1 MKRRV
6 VITGTGAVTPLGVG
20 ARSLYERWAA
30 GECGIVDG
38 AGACSEFEP
47 KDVLSVKEVR
57 RLDRFS
63 QLALVAA
70 AEAVAQA
77 GWDGELPY
85 DPMRVGCVIATGI
98 GGIETVET
106 QHDVMRDK
114 GAKMVSPLGIPQ
126 YMPNAAAAAVSIK
139 HGLQGQ
145 MYGIVSACS
154 SGGHAIGSGLRMIQY
169 GDADAVLAGGA
180 EASLTTFG
188 FACFNSMQAL
198 SPTGISRPFDA
209 RRDGFVMGEGA
220 GVLVLE
226 EAEAAA
232 ARGATILGEIVGY
245 GSTSDAHHL
254 TAPDPSGVPAA
265 RAIELALKDAGVEP
279 GGLDY
284 VNAHGTST
292 QLNDA
297 AETAALK
304 RGARRG
310 AGQAGADL
318 LDEVRDRPS
327 ARRCRRG
334 RGRCDDRDAPR
345 PADTADARLRG
356 PRSRARSRLR
366 ARSSPRAGD
375 RQRAAARRGVELVRV
390 RWPQRGARVQ
400 GAVRVSATLER
411 VLDGRSSP
419 LERLEALCD
428 PGSIQVL
435 RSRVVSTRLGAR
447 ATAGDGVI
455 GATGT
460 VDGRPIAC
468 YAQDGSF
475 LGGSLGERHA
485 GTIVRVLETA
495 GRARIPVVGFV
506 ESGGARM
513 QEGTA
518 ALGGYGQIFRETVRL
533 TGVVPQISI
542 VSGAS
547 AGGGAYSP
555 ALTDLIV
562 MTEDAA
568 MFLTGPGVVREAL
581 GEEIDAAGLGGP
593 KVHERNGVCHLVEHD
608 QASAAE
614 KVRAILGYLPSS
626 AGDPLPRL
634 LARDPLIDDPGAV
647 VPTEQRRAY
656 DVRDALAG
664 IVDANSML
672 ELCPRWA
679 RNVVTTFA
687 RIDGRP
693 VGIVANQPRYLGG
706 VLDAEGSEKAA
717 RFVNFCDS
725 FGLPLLAI
733 VDTPGFMPGS
743 RQEQAGVIRHGASLV
758 RAFAAARVPKL
769 TVILRKSYG
778 GAYITMNSRDL
789 GADLVLAWPSAEMG
803 IMAARA
809 AVGIVN
815 RRELRAADD
824 PEAERDRLAQAYAEE
839 HLGAEAAAAAGFVDE
854 IVDPGDTRERL
865 MWALL
870 TLTGARA

>member
-1 MKRRV
+1 
-6 VITGTGAVTPLGVG
+6 
-20 ARSLYERWAA
+20 
-30 GECGIVDG
+30 
-38 AGACSEFEP
+38 
-47 KDVLSVKEVR
+47 
-57 RLDRFS
+57 
-63 QLALVAA
+63 
-70 AEAVAQA
+70 
-77 GWDGELPY
+77 
-85 DPMRVGCVIATGI
+85 
-98 GGIETVET
+98 
-106 QHDVMRDK
+106 
-114 GAKMVSPLGIPQ
+114 
-126 YMPNAAAAAVSIK
+126 
-139 HGLQGQ
+139 
-145 MYGIVSACS
+145 
-154 SGGHAIGSGLRMIQY
+154 
-169 GDADAVLAGGA
+169 
-180 EASLTTFG
+180 
-188 FACFNSMQAL
+188 
-198 SPTGISRPFDA
+198 
-209 RRDGFVMGEGA
+209 
-220 GVLVLE
+220 
-226 EAEAAA
+226 
-232 ARGATILGEIVGY
+232 
-245 GSTSDAHHL
+245 
-254 TAPDPSGVPAA
+254 
-265 RAIELALKDAGVEP
+265 
-279 GGLDY
+279 
-284 VNAHGTST
+284 
-292 QLNDA
+292 
-297 AETAALK
+297 
-304 RGARRG
+304 
-310 AGQAGADL
+310 
-318 LDEVRDRPS
+318 
-327 ARRCRRG
+327 
-334 RGRCDDRDAPR
+334 
-345 PADTADARLRG
+345 
-356 PRSRARSRLR
+356 
-366 ARSSPRAGD
+366 
-375 RQRAAARRGVELVRV
+375 
-390 RWPQRGARVQ
+390 
-400 GAVRVSATLER
+400 VSATLARE
-411 VLDGRSSP
+411 VAGHSSP

-435 RSRVVSTRLGAR
+435 RSRVVSMRLGAR
-447 ATAGDGVI
+447 AAAGDGVV

-495 GRARIPVVGFV
+495 VRARIPVVGFV

-518 ALGGYGQIFRETVRL
+518 ALGGYGQIFRETVKL

-608 QASAAE
+608 QASAAA

-626 AGDPLPRL
+626 AGDSPPRL
-634 LARDPLIDDPGAV
+634 DVRDPLIDDPGAV

-664 IVDANSML
+664 IVDAESMI

-725 FGLPLLAI
+725 FGLPLLAV

-789 GADLVLAWPSAEMG
+789 GADLVLAWPSAELG

-815 RRELRAADD
+815 RRELRGADD
-824 PEAERDRLAQAYAEE
+824 PEAERDRLALAYAEE
-839 HLGAEAAAAAGFVDE
+839 HLGAEAAAAGGFVDE
-854 IVDPGDTRERL
+854 IVDPVDTRERL